1 MIIHRTAGQAGSAD
15 YGWLQAKYAFSFGH
29 YFDPGFMGY
38 GPLKALNQEVLAPG
52 AGFQPKSYPD
62 VDIVNLI
69 LRGKH
74 DIRDNDGLYL
84 ESRQDECLFFSPRK
98 DVSYT
103 ETNPCEASPL
113 TRIQIWLKAA
123 RGSLRGSSQKLM
135 LTQQP
140 VQLIASPDGEDGSL
154 DLQQGVRI
162 SHILLPAGES
172 LTLPLYGKRAFY
184 QSVHGTVTADDGQKQ
199 GVIECG
205 DGAFIQD
212 SREVTFQAKTPCR
225 ALLIDILA

>member
-1 MIIHRTAGQAGSAD
+1 MIIHRTAKQAGSAD

-29 YFDPGFMGY
+29 YFDPEFLGY

-84 ESRQDECLFFSPRK
+84 ENKQDECRFFSPRK

-103 ETNPCEASPL
+103 ETNPCGQSPL
-113 TRIQIWLKAA
+113 TRIQIWLRAVPGA
-123 RGSLRGSSQKLM
+123 PRGGSQSLT
-135 LTQQP
+135 LTSDP
-140 VQLIASPDGEDGSL
+140 VQLIASPDGENGSI
-154 DLQQGVRI
+154 DLQQGIRI
-162 SHILLPAGES
+162 SHLNIRAGDS
-172 LTLPLYGKRAFY
+172 FTLPLYGRRAFY
-184 QSVHGTVTADDGQKQ
+184 QSIHGCVVAGDGQKQ
-199 GVIECG
+199 EVVECG

-212 SREVTFQAKTPCR
+212 SREIMFHAQTDCR
-225 ALLIDILA
+225 ALLIDIIA